1 LLSGLPILFSLAPPP
16 NLDIEPTSPA
26 DNAGTNFG
34 SAVVGT
40 VDFAG
45 NPRVQGSATDI
56 GAYEE

>member
-26 DNAGTNFG
+26 DNAGTNLG

-45 NPRVQGSATDI
+45 NPRVQGGATDI